1 MNTER
6 VLQAV
11 LVYCLLLGMPKL
23 AEAQTMR
30 AAAVGFSYTAAQDA
44 GISPASQAPAC
55 VPNRLAGAA
64 LGAAVGALAGAAVG
78 FGYALITVLAGPKI
92 PFQAFILVGVGA
104 GAVSGAIAAGNCPG
118 R

>member
-64 LGAAVGALAGAAVG
+64 VG